1 MMNGEQP
8 IENDQVCAAERRPL
22 PDSLPVA
29 ADLASPVVRRLGL
42 APYGRTWEAMQR
54 FTAERGDTTPDELWL
69 LEHPPVYTLGLAA
82 RRQHLREPN
91 EIPVVQVDRGGQ
103 VTYHGPG
110 QAVIYTLLDLRR
122 RRIGVRDLVRRLEGA
137 VIDLLDRYGVMGVR
151 REGAPGIYVGDAK
164 IAALGLRVRNGCC
177 YHGLALNV
185 DMDLGPFRG
194 IDPCGYAGLPVTQLR
209 DLGVTLPVE
218 RVGEE
223 LLGLVQRRRVCTPEA
238 AADPIAV
245 FVPLGSTA
253 EKQVISAF

>member
-1 MMNGEQP
+1 
-8 IENDQVCAAERRPL
+8 
-22 PDSLPVA
+22 
-29 ADLASPVVRRLGL
+29 
-42 APYGRTWEAMQR
+42 MQR

-82 RRQHLREPN
+82 RREHLREPN
-91 EIPVVQVDRGGQ
+91 EVPVVQVDRGGQ

-122 RRIGVRDLVRRLEGA
+122 RHIGVRDLVRRLEGA

-151 REGAPGIYVGDAK
+151 REGAPGIYVDEAK

-185 DMDLGPFRG
+185 DMDLSPFRG

-223 LLGLVQRRRVCTPEA
+223 LLGVVQRRLR
-238 AADPIAV
+238 
-245 FVPLGSTA
+245 S
-253 EKQVISAF
+253 